1 MYLIV
6 PNFLKYRSNRNK
18 TKIKSFTEWLGLS
31 IKYNISYLLAH
42 KSFSFIEFCANL
54 PECPVLMFN
63 LSQSSSEVAESTQL
77 QKIEEQE
84 KCKYRAQTP
93 DRSLDS
99 ESTGEV
105 ILPLIHLPACSVP
118 TLLYIK
124 KKKNY
129 K

>member
-1 MYLIV
+1 MYLV

-31 IKYNISYLLAH
+31 MKYNISYLLAH
-42 KSFSFIEFCANL
+42 TSFSFIQFCANL

-118 TLLYIK
+118 TLLYI
-124 KKKNY
+124 
-129 K
+129 